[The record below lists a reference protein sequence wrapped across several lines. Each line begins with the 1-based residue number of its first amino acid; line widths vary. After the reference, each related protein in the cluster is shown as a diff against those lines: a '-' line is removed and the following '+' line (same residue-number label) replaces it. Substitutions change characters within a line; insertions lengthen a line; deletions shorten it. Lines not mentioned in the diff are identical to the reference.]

1 MGTRLGKIIIGHCRK
16 TIAPATTTAPQFD
29 HSHGPQY
36 EIQSDKSY
44 HVAMHKGTVLQ
55 KID

>member
-1 MGTRLGKIIIGHCRK
+1 MGTRLDKIIIGHCRR
-16 TIAPATTTAPQFD
+16 TIAPATPTAPQFD
-29 HSHGPQY
+29 HPHGPQY
-36 EIQSDKSY
+36 EIQSDKSN